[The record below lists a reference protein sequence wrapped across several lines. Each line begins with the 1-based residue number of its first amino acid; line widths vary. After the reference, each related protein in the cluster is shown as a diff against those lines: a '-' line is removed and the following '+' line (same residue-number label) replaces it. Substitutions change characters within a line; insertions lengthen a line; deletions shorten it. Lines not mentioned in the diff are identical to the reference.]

1 MDTTTASN
9 WRDQLHP
16 ETRQLLLNDIMTKLK
31 IGHPLCDYD
40 EDLEFQ
46 KIAHSIE
53 QKSYGGATNQMLMLH
68 TIIPECKRADYFD
81 EIASRLLLLEN
92 NVNLLIP
99 LTGAYSCWPS
109 LTEAREREWRS
120 QLRPD
125 SRQRIVN
132 KIRETLR
139 RHLPVSGPEGSQEL
153 WKIARRFEEKI
164 FAAVSSQTD
173 YLRKISLEMLTME
186 TIYQGRHEPANP
198 GFGMQQFLAFTNN
211 SNAMD
216 SS

>member
-81 EIASRLLLLEN
+81 EIASRLLLLEK
-92 NVNLLIP
+92 
-99 LTGAYSCWPS
+99 
-109 LTEAREREWRS
+109 AREREWRS

>member
-53 QKSYGGATNQMLMLH
+53 QKSYGGATNQ
-68 TIIPECKRADYFD
+68 ADYFD

-198 GFGMQQFLAFTNN
+198 EPEQEPK
-211 SNAMD
+211 NARMD
-216 SS
+216 

>member
-1 MDTTTASN
+1 MDTTTTSN

-16 ETRQLLLNDIMTKLK
+16 ETRQLLLNNIMNKLK
-31 IGHPLCDYD
+31 IGHPLGDYD

-53 QKSYGGATNQMLMLH
+53 QKSYGGATNQ
-68 TIIPECKRADYFD
+68 ADYFD
-81 EIASRLLLLEN
+81 EIASKLLLLEK
-92 NVNLLIP
+92 
-99 LTGAYSCWPS
+99 
-109 LTEAREREWRS
+109 AREREWRS

-132 KIRETLR
+132 KIMEKIG
-139 RHLPVSGPEGSQEL
+139 RHLPVSRPEGSQEL
-153 WKIARRFEEKI
+153 WKIARRLEEKI
-164 FAAVSSQTD
+164 FAAASSQTD
-173 YLRKISLEMLTME
+173 YLRKISLKMLTME
-186 TIYQGRHEPANP
+186 TIYQGRHEHANP

-211 SNAMD
+211 SNAID

>member
-53 QKSYGGATNQMLMLH
+53 QKSYGGATNQLQMLMLH

-81 EIASRLLLLEN
+81 EIASRLLLLEK
-92 NVNLLIP
+92 
-99 LTGAYSCWPS
+99 
-109 LTEAREREWRS
+109 AREREWRS

-198 GFGMQQFLAFTNN
+198 EPEQEPK
-211 SNAMD
+211 NARMD
-216 SS
+216 

>member
-1 MDTTTASN
+1 MDTTTTSN

-16 ETRQLLLNDIMTKLK
+16 ETRQLLLNNIMNKLK
-31 IGHPLCDYD
+31 IGHPLGDYD

-81 EIASRLLLLEN
+81 EIASKLLLLEK
-92 NVNLLIP
+92 
-99 LTGAYSCWPS
+99 
-109 LTEAREREWRS
+109 AREREWRS

-132 KIRETLR
+132 KIMEKIG
-139 RHLPVSGPEGSQEL
+139 RHLPVSRPEGSQEL
-153 WKIARRFEEKI
+153 WKIARRLEEKI
-164 FAAVSSQTD
+164 FAAASSQTD
-173 YLRKISLEMLTME
+173 YLRKISLKMLTME
-186 TIYQGRHEPANP
+186 TIYQGRHEHANP
-198 GFGMQQFLAFTNN
+198 EPEQEPKNAGM
-211 SNAMD
+211 D
-216 SS
+216 